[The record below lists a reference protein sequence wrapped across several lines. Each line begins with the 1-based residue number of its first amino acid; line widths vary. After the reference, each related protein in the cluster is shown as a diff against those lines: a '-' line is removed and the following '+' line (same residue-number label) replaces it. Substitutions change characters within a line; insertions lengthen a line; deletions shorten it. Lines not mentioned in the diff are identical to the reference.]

1 MAKVKK
7 LTKPKKHTETF
18 WDYHEVAH
26 YLEQLHGK
34 KFRDY
39 AGRFSSPT
47 NTDAI
52 PYQDFW
58 LWICDNNQVTNG
70 CFIRLPEWDYFMN
83 NEDTEPWK
91 KEIMQYFKDFLGA
104 DYDERLWVEW

>member
-1 MAKVKK
+1 MAKEKK
-7 LTKPKKHTETF
+7 LKPPKRHSKKYWT
-18 WDYHEVAH
+18 YHEVEH

-39 AGRFSSPT
+39 AGRWAAEPHDDS
-47 NTDAI
+47 I

-58 LWICDNNQVTNG
+58 HWVCDTNEVHNG
-70 CFIRLPEWDYFMN
+70 CFIHLPEWEYFMN

-91 KEIMQYFKDFLGA
+91 KEIMQFFKDFLGD
-104 DYDERLWVEW
+104 DYDERMWCEW